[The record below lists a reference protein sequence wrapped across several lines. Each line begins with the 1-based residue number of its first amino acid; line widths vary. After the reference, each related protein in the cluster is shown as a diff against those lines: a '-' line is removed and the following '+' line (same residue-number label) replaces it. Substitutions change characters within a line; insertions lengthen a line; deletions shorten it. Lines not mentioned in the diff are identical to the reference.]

1 MARKRLTTRTARD
14 MESKPGT
21 QVMDKGS
28 KWDNDPYDMN
38 DTGHEKNDPDLTEY
52 QKGDPSAWAEDP
64 NMKDPA
70 AQDQNREETMHAPL
84 IDKQAASEAVAS
96 VKVLQQKAVK
106 SIVASQRMLP
116 GAPDEIIEKQATIF
130 MRLPDDGL
138 NATLA
143 HQEALAKNIAKA
155 AGDAAEEDDDEEKAM
170 EEGKKMLQ
178 EKKAQLEALQK
189 EIEAGQ
195 NDPRAFYE
203 SKKKKEAAKKKDEEE
218 EEEVE
223 SGSMCKSAEEEEEE
237 EGKKEEGEE
246 KEAAKYEAGE
256 GEEKKEEKKEEEE
269 GEEGEE
275 ESGEEEEGEEEEK
288 SASGIELEASDDN
301 ILDQIF
307 STVTASEEKKGASKL
322 SGMVKKQ
329 ASQGS
334 DNLSG
339 LWGAPP
345 DVSGLFQ

>member
-14 MESKPGT
+14 MESKPGA

-84 IDKQAASEAVAS
+84 IDKHAASEAVAS

-138 NATLA
+138 NATLT
-143 HQEALAKNIAKA
+143 HQEGLAKYIAKA
-155 AGDAAEEDDDEEKAM
+155 AGDTAEESEEETAE

-203 SKKKKEAAKKKDEEE
+203 KKKKEAAKKK
-218 EEEVE
+218 
-223 SGSMCKSAEEEEEE
+223 EEEEEE
-237 EGKKEEGEE
+237 EEREG
-246 KEAAKYEAGE
+246 AKYAGE
-256 GEEKKEEKKEEEE
+256 EEKKEEPEEEEKEKEKKEEP
-269 GEEGEE
+269 
-275 ESGEEEEGEEEEK
+275 EEEEK
-288 SASGIELEASDDN
+288 SDSGVELEASDDN

-307 STVTASEEKKGASKL
+307 STVTASEGKKGATRL

-329 ASQGS
+329 ASEGS
-334 DNLSG
+334 GSLSD
-339 LWGAPP
+339 LWAAPP